1 MVCGVPPLHFCI
13 FLGVS
18 SSSTAKSTVNLSV
31 TTSQPPDLFWC
42 LLLLF
47 SFLFLH
53 FISFAKSSL
62 PLAGSSSCLL
72 PPHPSPLKEHL
83 FTPALKLGQMRPIH
97 ANQKITSVEPRDHP
111 GGSGAHRVT
120 RKHTGVISS
129 VCMQCFGGKTYLWIW
144 VRFSV
149 WCAVKNP
156 CYLLQINEE
165 PDVFLVSLLKSKHF
179 FSRNTRR
186 SGATHFL
193 FLFSSLPLPSPSFPF
208 LLQ

>member
-13 FLGVS
+13 FLSVS

-31 TTSQPPDLFWC
+31 TTSQPLDLFWC
-42 LLLLF
+42 LLLLS

-72 PPHPSPLKEHL
+72 PPHSSSLKEHL
-83 FTPALKLGQMRPIH
+83 FTPTLKLGQMRPIH
-97 ANQKITSVEPRDHP
+97 ASQQITSMDSRDHP
-111 GGSGAHRVT
+111 GGCGAHRVT

-129 VCMQCFGGKTYLWIW
+129 VCMQCFGGKTYLWIG

-156 CYLLQINEE
+156 CYLLKINEE
-165 PDVFLVSLLKSKHF
+165 LDVFWVWLLKSKHF

-186 SGATHFL
+186 SGDTHFL
-193 FLFSSLPLPSPSFPF
+193 FFSPLTLPSPSFPF

>member
-13 FLGVS
+13 FLSVS

-31 TTSQPPDLFWC
+31 TTSQPSDLFWC
-42 LLLLF
+42 LLLLS

-72 PPHPSPLKEHL
+72 PPHSSSLKEHL

-97 ANQKITSVEPRDHP
+97 ASQQITSMNSRDHP
-111 GGSGAHRVT
+111 GGCGAHRVT
-120 RKHTGVISS
+120 RKHTGIISS

-165 PDVFLVSLLKSKHF
+165 PDVFWVWLLKSKHF
-179 FSRNTRR
+179 FSRNTRS
-186 SGATHFL
+186 SGDTHFL
-193 FLFSSLPLPSPSFPF
+193 FLFSPLPLPSPSFPF